1 MDYTVYLNKNQQIG
15 QNIKSR
21 YMLMIR
27 DMIIRTERLKVK
39 GWIEVLHQKNPN
51 QKKAGTAILLTHKIR
66 L

>member
-1 MDYTVYLNKNQQIG
+1 
-15 QNIKSR
+15 
-21 YMLMIR
+21 MLMIQ
-27 DMIIRTERLKVK
+27 DMIIKTERLKVK